1 MAILQTPE
9 ATELANLRKRIAELE
24 AKGIDC
30 IRENERELL
39 KICNS
44 AAGINDLIYPLTHFF
59 QKLAAC
65 ETVGVRLHK
74 GDDSPY
80 YGTCG
85 FPKAFAETERSLC
98 TSNWSGIPLR
108 DSDGTPIPEC
118 MCSNIICNRF
128 DPTLPFF
135 TANGSFWTNSTTDL
149 LASSIEADRQAHPLK
164 LCNSEG
170 FESVALIPLRI
181 QEKISGLFQ
190 FSDHQK
196 NRFSLQLILQLEELI
211 SYVSLILDK
220 RLTDENLRQSEQL
233 LNMTQHLTKS
243 GGWSWNV
250 ANQTMTWTKE
260 TYHIH
265 EHEPDTSTSKS
276 PDLIDLSLACYTP
289 EDRPKILA
297 AFRRCAESGEPYDL
311 EFPFNTHKGRRL
323 WIRTTAEAVWQNGR
337 IVKVIGNIVD
347 ITERKQSEL
356 RLRENEQALQAILNA
371 SPESI
376 FLMATDGTVIAA
388 NDALADRLKIPN
400 ETLIGSNLYTYL
412 PPELAASRRQHLQ
425 NAIDSGKPYYFVD
438 RRGNS
443 IIEHHIFP
451 IVEETGQIKRLAIFG
466 MDCTDCERK
475 NEHLRIYHDIVSSTP
490 DGIAFLD
497 KNYRYVIV
505 NDAYEGFSGVNREKF
520 IGLTVA
526 EYLGNEVF
534 EMYVKPHFDRC
545 LRGETVSY
553 QEWFDYPTLGRRFMD
568 IRYYPYIDTHKRIA
582 GVVAASRDITRRQKD
597 TDLLAAR
604 LRLSE
609 ASAQLNF
616 DELLVSC
623 LDEAENLTDS
633 RIGFLHLY
641 DEDTESILLQA
652 WSSAT
657 TSTFCMTEGKG
668 LHYNFES
675 AGVWADCIRQ
685 RKVIVHNDY
694 AGLPHK
700 KGLPAGHATVTR
712 EMVVPVL
719 RNGRIMAILGL
730 GNKIG
735 EYDEKDIELAM
746 NIANL
751 TWDII
756 LRKQAE
762 DALHESENKFRTLAT
777 LAPVGIYLTSPEG
790 QCQYANNR
798 WCEMAGM
805 TQEEALGKG
814 WIAGLHPDDRGMVFD
829 AWQRMVQSEAH
840 WGLEYRF
847 LTPKGTTTWVY
858 GLASP
863 QRDDT
868 GRIIRYIGINTDI
881 TDKKATEHSLK
892 ASLAEKEVLL
902 REVHHRVKNNMAA
915 IIGLFDLQRQ
925 IMHDQGARDVMAE
938 LSSRVR
944 AMSLVHEKLYRSDSL
959 AHIDFQDYLKSLI
972 SHLRTSFGSPFIRCE
987 ISSLGVEMPL
997 DLAVPCGMIISEL
1010 VTNALKYAFPLA
1022 DSKTADRVDCI
1033 LVCMCH
1039 DQETYTL
1046 SVADNGIGLP
1056 PGFDLQSARTLG
1068 LTLVRMLGEHQL
1080 GGRYEI
1086 DQRDGIRFTLT
1097 FTTRNGR
1104 KEYE

>member
-1 MAILQTPE
+1 MIDPPLSGSPE
-9 ATELANLRKRIAELE
+9 TAVLLRRIAELE
-24 AKGIDC
+24 ADNLSLKQ
-30 IRENERELL
+30 ENEHIRQVFER
-39 KICNS
+39 
-44 AAGINDLIYPLTHFF
+44 APLPYQSLDEDGCFLTVNQTWLDTLGYSRNEVIGRNFGEFLHPDWQNHF
-59 QKLAAC
+59 L
-65 ETVGVRLHK
+65 VN
-74 GDDSPY
+74 
-80 YGTCG
+80 
-85 FPKAFAETERSLC
+85 FPKFKAIGEVLGVEFEMARKDGSFLLVSFDGRIGRNSQGIFQQTHCIFQDITERRRAEMD
-98 TSNWSGIPLR
+98 LR
-108 DSDGTPIPEC
+108 ESERIL
-118 MCSNIICNRF
+118 NI
-128 DPTLPFF
+128 
-135 TANGSFWTNSTTDL
+135 S
-149 LASSIEADRQAHPLK
+149 Q
-164 LCNSEG
+164 
-170 FESVALIPLRI
+170 
-181 QEKISGLFQ
+181 
-190 FSDHQK
+190 
-196 NRFSLQLILQLEELI
+196 
-211 SYVSLILDK
+211 
-220 RLTDENLRQSEQL
+220 RLT
-233 LNMTQHLTKS
+233 KA
-243 GGWSWNV
+243 GGWQWDEI
-250 ANQTMTWTKE
+250 AQTMTWTEE
-260 TYHIH
+260 TYRIH
-265 EHEPDTSTSKS
+265 DVEPESFSRKS
-276 PDLIDLSLACYTP
+276 PDYVDMSLACYDP
-289 EDRPKILA
+289 EDRPTIFA
-297 AFRRCAESGEPYDL
+297 AFRQCAESGEPYDFEL
-311 EFPFNTHKGRRL
+311 PFTTTKGRRI
-323 WIRTTAEAVWQNGR
+323 WIRTTAEAVRHDGR

-356 RLRENEQALQAILNA
+356 RLRENERALQAILNA

-388 NDALADRLKIPN
+388 NVSLADRLKISK
-400 ETLIGSNLYTYL
+400 ESLIGSNLYAYL
-412 PPELAASRRQHLQ
+412 PPELAATRRQHLQ

-438 RRGNS
+438 QRGNS
-443 IIEHHIFP
+443 IIEHYIFP
-451 IVEETGQIKRLAIFG
+451 IIEETGPIKRLAIFG
-466 MDCTDCERK
+466 MDCTERERMD
-475 NEHLRIYHDIVSSTP
+475 EHLRIYQNIVSSTP

-505 NDAYEGFSGVNREKF
+505 NDAYEGFSGVSCEKF

-526 EYLGNEVF
+526 EYLGDEVF
-534 EMYVKPHFDRC
+534 KTNIKPHFDRC
-545 LRGETVSY
+545 LQGETVTY
-553 QEWFDYPTLGRRFMD
+553 QEWFNYPTLGRRYMD
-568 IRYYPYIDTHKRIA
+568 IRYYPYIDAHKRIA
-582 GVVAASRDITRRQKD
+582 GVVAASRDVTHRKKD

-609 ASAQLNF
+609 ASARLNF

-623 LDEAENLTDS
+623 LDEAEALTDS
-633 RIGFLHLY
+633 GIGFLHLY
-641 DEDTESILLQA
+641 DESQENISLQA
-652 WSSAT
+652 WSTAT
-657 TSTFCMTEGKG
+657 SSTFCTTKGKG
-668 LHYNFES
+668 LHYNLES
-675 AGVWADCIRQ
+675 AGVWADCIRLRQ
-685 RKVIVHNDY
+685 VIVHNDY
-694 AGLPHK
+694 ASLPHK

-712 EMVVPVL
+712 EIVVPVL
-719 RNGRIMAILGL
+719 RSGRIMAILGL

-735 EYDEKDIELAM
+735 EYDEKDIELAVNM
-746 NIANL
+746 ANL

-762 DALHESENKFRTLAT
+762 DALHESENKFRTLAA

-790 QCQYANNR
+790 LCQYANSR
-798 WCEMAGM
+798 WCEMAGL
-805 TQEEALGKG
+805 TLEEALGDG
-814 WIAGLHPDDRGMVFD
+814 WIAGLHPDDRYMVYN
-829 AWQRMVQSEAH
+829 AWQRMVESEGH

-847 LTPKGTTTWVY
+847 QTRKGTTTWVY

-868 GRIIRYIGINTDI
+868 GRIVRYIGINTDI
-881 TDKKATEHSLK
+881 TERKEVEHSLK

-925 IMHDQGARDVMAE
+925 IMHDQGSKDVMAE
-938 LSSRVR
+938 LSARVR

-987 ISSLGVEMPL
+987 ISSSGVEMPL

-1022 DSKTADRVDCI
+1022 DLKAADRVDCI
-1033 LVCMCH
+1033 LVGMSH
-1039 DQETYTL
+1039 EQDTYTL